1 MTEPLKNIINRPL
14 LEHAASAMQHT
25 WPPFDSDRFDQL
37 VFDSAWEDRALK
49 ERLRHIASV
58 LRLVLPP
65 EYPEAQAVIAHT
77 VQHLV
82 QTHGEKLTFEYG
94 FWTDFVAQFGLSNP
108 EVSLGA
114 LETITQWTTAEYA
127 IRPFLLHH
135 QTLAYPRMHD
145 WSSHPSPMVRRL
157 SSEGF
162 RPRLPW
168 GMGLPALK
176 KDPSPILPILEH
188 LKQDPAET
196 VRRSV
201 ANCLNDISK
210 DHPALVLDTAR
221 RWMGQHID
229 TDWVVRHACRGL
241 LKQGHPEALALFGF
255 NAAQNHIVLRALQVG
270 KQVLTGEDLPFEIAV
285 HNQGAEAE
293 TLRLEYRIHYCK
305 ASGKTSGKTFH
316 LREVRLLPG
325 ETLTVQRRQSFR
337 DLTTRKHYPGAHVL
351 EVLLNGVVAGRADF
365 ELR

>member
-1 MTEPLKNIINRPL
+1 MAEPLKNIINQTL
-14 LEHAASAMQHT
+14 LEHATEAMQVA
-25 WPPFDSDRFDQL
+25 WPAFPHKVFYQN
-37 VFDSAWEDRALK
+37 VFDKAWEDRALK
-49 ERLRHIASV
+49 ARLSHVAVV
-58 LRLVLPP
+58 LHQVLPS
-65 EYPEAQAVIAHT
+65 EYPEALSVIKNAVQYLIRKE
-77 VQHLV
+77 
-82 QTHGEKLTFEYG
+82 GEKLTFQYG
-94 FWTDFVAQFGLSNP
+94 FWADFVAQFGLSNP
-108 EVSLGA
+108 EESLDA

-135 QTLAYPRMHD
+135 HTLAYPRMLH
-145 WSSHPSPMVRRL
+145 WSSHPSLMVRRL

-176 KDPSPILPILEH
+176 KDPSPILPVLEN
-188 LKQDPAET
+188 LKNDSAET

-210 DHPALVLDTAR
+210 DHPALALHIAR
-221 RWMGQHID
+221 QWLGQDAD

-241 LKQGHPEALALFGF
+241 LKHGHPEALALFGF

-270 KQVLTGEDLPFEIAV
+270 KQVHIGEDMPFEIAV
-285 HNQGAEAE
+285 YNQGTEAE
-293 TLRLEYRIHYCK
+293 TLRLEYRIHYRK

-316 LREVRLLPG
+316 LREVLLSSG
-325 ETLTVQRRQSFR
+325 ETLTVNRRQSFR
-337 DLTTRKHYPGAHVL
+337 DLTTRKHYPGAHAL

-365 ELR
+365 ELV